1 MTASLIS
8 RQSGR
13 SPLPEP
19 SPKVGRSPS
28 FNPKDKEVAAKLE
41 EQQASAETGPGAE
54 LGALRGLGEQLVA
67 EQEKVEEA
75 VLKPNG
81 EDGRWKQDF
90 WKVVSEQFPITA
102 YFVHFHTISRIMS
115 YNFLYFHP
123 FKGFL
128 TRLRSE
134 STMSC
139 RTLCESSTSM
149 INSCQTL
156 CASSVT
162 DLVDTENTPFI
173 DRWEHLVFAN

>member
-28 FNPKDKEVAAKLE
+28 FNPKDREVAAKLE
-41 EQQASAETGPGAE
+41 EHQAPAETGPGAE

-67 EQEKVEEA
+67 EQGKVEEA

-90 WKVVSEQFPITA
+90 WKVVSEQSEQFPIA
-102 YFVHFHTISRIMS
+102 ACFVHLHTISYIS
-115 YNFLYFHP
+115 IHLKGFHP
-123 FKGFL
+123 P
-128 TRLRSE
+128 
-134 STMSC
+134 
-139 RTLCESSTSM
+139 
-149 INSCQTL
+149 Q
-156 CASSVT
+156 V
-162 DLVDTENTPFI
+162 
-173 DRWEHLVFAN
+173 